1 MHTKLTLTLD
11 QEIIFLAKDYAKN
24 TGRSLSEM
32 LENYF
37 KKLVSNSNNAT
48 NCEDEFESKL
58 KKNTGVVTLPA
69 DFDEKK
75 AIQEYLEEK
84 QLK

>member
-1 MHTKLTLTLD
+1 MV
-11 QEIIFLAKDYAKN
+11 
-24 TGRSLSEM
+24 
-32 LENYF
+32 ENYF
-37 KKLVSNSNNAT
+37 KNLILNSDNAT

-58 KKNTGVVTLPA
+58 KKITGVVTLSA
-69 DFDEKK
+69 GFDKKK